1 MLSQHSKQQ
10 VAEYEDLFQ
19 TAERTLREIVN
30 REEKGLV
37 YEERDALIRA
47 ANATREARKE
57 LARAQMGGP
66 MDDGGC

>member
-1 MLSQHSKQQ
+1 MSPHAEKQ
-10 VAEYEDLFQ
+10 VAEYSDVLEH
-19 TAERTLREIVN
+19 AERTLRQIVD

>member
-1 MLSQHSKQQ
+1 MTPKSKSR
-10 VAEYEDLFQ
+10 VAEYEDVLQ
-19 TAERTLREIVN
+19 TAEHTLREIVN